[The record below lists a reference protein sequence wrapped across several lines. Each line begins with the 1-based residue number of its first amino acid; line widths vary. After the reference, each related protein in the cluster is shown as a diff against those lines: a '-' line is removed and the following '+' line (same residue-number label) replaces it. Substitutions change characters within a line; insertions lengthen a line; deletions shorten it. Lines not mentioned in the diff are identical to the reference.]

1 MIRAEASAAD
11 KYSAL
16 DLASGRFEERLRRA
30 HDKSKVVKGG
40 SNHRRTS
47 EVKEEGA
54 AINAAVEAEDEL
66 TDTYQADSDEV
77 FSSGPVVVRD
87 KTHPAA
93 PMSIEQAVTEMEL
106 VGTTSSSS
114 KRSNPVRPLWCTDVA
129 ATTTASSASSH
140 QKPSTRSRSIS
151 RL

>member
-1 MIRAEASAAD
+1 M
-11 KYSAL
+11 
-16 DLASGRFEERLRRA
+16 
-30 HDKSKVVKGG
+30 KGG

-106 VGTTSSSS
+106 VGHDFFLFQEVEL
-114 KRSNPVRPLWCTDVA
+114 VRPLWCTDVA
-129 ATTTASSASSH
+129 ATTTALIRIESPETVNQVSLYLKVVANGAV
-140 QKPSTRSRSIS
+140 RSRECADF
-151 RL
+151 

>member
-1 MIRAEASAAD
+1 M
-11 KYSAL
+11 K
-16 DLASGRFEERLRRA
+16 GR
-30 HDKSKVVKGG
+30 

-54 AINAAVEAEDEL
+54 AIKAAVEGEDEL

-106 VGTTSSSS
+106 VGHDFFLFQEVESGAPAVVYRRRGYDYGLIRIESPETV
-114 KRSNPVRPLWCTDVA
+114 N
-129 ATTTASSASSH
+129 
-140 QKPSTRSRSIS
+140 
-151 RL
+151 